1 MLKIIGIVL
10 VVLIA
15 GVVIFASTKPDTF
28 RVERATTIKA
38 PPEKIYPLINEFDR
52 WPAWSPWEKKDPA
65 MKKTR
70 SGAASGKGAVYAWD
84 GNGEVGK
91 GRMEITDSAAPSKV
105 RIKLDFEKPF
115 EAHNV
120 VDFTLEPKGDST
132 IVKWTMQ
139 GPAPF
144 FSKVIQVFI
153 DMDAM
158 VGKDFEAGLASLKA
172 IAEN

>member
-1 MLKIIGIVL
+1 MAEAKIDIRGGKIVSDKPVEVKSFEWL
-10 VVLIA
+10 VQ
-15 GVVIFASTKPDTF
+15 S
-28 RVERATTIKA
+28 
-38 PPEKIYPLINEFDR
+38 N
-52 WPAWSPWEKKDPA
+52 
-65 MKKTR
+65 
-70 SGAASGKGAVYAWD
+70 
-84 GNGEVGK
+84 
-91 GRMEITDSAAPSKV
+91 RMEITDSAAPSKV

-132 IVKWTMQ
+132 IVKWAMQ

-144 FSKVIQVFI
+144 FSKVIQVFM